1 MATLKDRCSWANSSD
16 LMRQYHDQEWGVPL
30 RDSRAL
36 WELLM
41 LEGAQ
46 AGLSW
51 SVILNK
57 REAYQALFYGFD
69 PKRVARMTEHDIERL
84 LENPGIVRS
93 RAKILAFIEG
103 AKLFNGMQA
112 GGEDFAAFLWSFVKD
127 TPIQGDGT
135 FPTQSPESIAMSK
148 ALKKRGF
155 KFVGPVIVYAFMQAA
170 GMVND
175 HSFACYR
182 REPCARLG
190 RKKK

>member
-1 MATLKDRCSWANSSD
+1 
-16 LMRQYHDQEWGVPL
+16 MRQYHDQEWGVPL
-30 RDSRAL
+30 YDPRAL

-57 REAYQALFYGFD
+57 REAYQALFHQFD
-69 PKRVARMTEHDIERL
+69 PKKVARMTERDIERL

-103 AKLFNGMQA
+103 AKIYNAMQA
-112 GGEDFAAFLWSFVKD
+112 NGEDFAIFLWSFVGGK
-127 TPIQGDGT
+127 
-135 FPTQSPESIAMSK
+135 PTQSTGGHITETAESAALSK

-155 KFVGPVIVYAFMQAA
+155 KFVGPVILYAFMQAA

-175 HSFACYR
+175 HAPTCYR
-182 REPCARLG
+182 REPCAKLG
-190 RKKK
+190 RTKRKRA